1 MPAPCDAECP
11 RTRLPRTH
19 LPRTRVRHGMPRSV
33 VAILHVGYW
42 ALYLLLLTLF
52 LVASRPSVPAPKL
65 LLSTGIGLVLIAP
78 NVVAFYVEYQ
88 LLAPRL
94 FPTRRFG
101 MLALLT
107 GTTALATSIACLLIL
122 SAVSPRIMP
131 VLRSPADTAAFIA
144 WFSALALIHMTIALV
159 MRGFISWYED
169 ITIKEQLTRQSD
181 AVQGAL
187 LRSRLDAH
195 FLFNTLNNIDVLVL
209 RDAPAASQYL
219 NQLSGILRYV
229 LYDARAEHV
238 PLSAEL
244 DYCDRYIALQRL
256 RIANPD
262 MVSYTRA
269 GTTDAL
275 TISPLVLIP
284 FIENAFKHA
293 AGQREDDAIDIAL
306 TVRDRVLTLVCSNSY
321 PPARQ
326 QCIESTSGQ
335 ELPEQAAGGLGQ
347 QLVQQRL
354 NLSYPDAH
362 TLITTDAN
370 QRYSVRLVLE
380 LA

>member
-1 MPAPCDAECP
+1 MP
-11 RTRLPRTH
+11 H
-19 LPRTRVRHGMPRSV
+19 SV

-42 ALYLLLLTLF
+42 ALYLLLLTLIM
-52 LVASRPSVPAPKL
+52 VASRTSVPAPQL
-65 LLSTGIGLVLIAP
+65 FLSTGIGLLLIAP

-107 GTTALATSIACLLIL
+107 VCTAVATSTACLLLL
-122 SAVSPRIMP
+122 SAASPRIMP
-131 VLRSPADTAAFIA
+131 VLRSPANTAAFIA
-144 WFSALALIHMTIALV
+144 WLSALALIHMTIALV
-159 MRGFISWYED
+159 MRGFISWYAD

-187 LRSRLDAH
+187 LRTRLDAH
-195 FLFNTLNNIDVLVL
+195 FLFNTLNNLDVLVL

-256 RIANPD
+256 RIANPN
-262 MVSYTRA
+262 MVSYTRT
-269 GTTDAL
+269 GSTDAL
-275 TISPLVLIP
+275 TITPLVLIP
-284 FIENAFKHA
+284 FIENAFKHS
-293 AGQREDDAIDIAL
+293 AGQRDDKAIDIAL

-321 PPARQ
+321 SPARPQ
-326 QCIESTSGQ
+326 RAESVFSQ
-335 ELPEQAAGGLGQ
+335 ALPEQPASGLGQ

-354 NLSYPDAH
+354 HLSYPDAH
-362 TLITTDAN
+362 TLVTTDVN